1 MEEKQLYLSPAKKI
15 ACNVID
21 AVIAVA
27 AVVIVV
33 LSYFGAIGMDFG
45 KTATGTILAAV
56 GLIFLLNAIIQG
68 NSVSMWIA
76 FCFLVP
82 SAISF
87 ACKVFGCSYAHLYPL
102 YIALPGIACLGAMI
116 ISRQFIK
123 LLSAAALFIVAGAI
137 FLLEVTGVLS
147 VGYTLLVLA
156 GYLALLVV
164 LLIIYLRKGEKK

>member
-1 MEEKQLYLSPAKKI
+1 M
-15 ACNVID
+15 
-21 AVIAVA
+21 
-27 AVVIVV
+27 
-33 LSYFGAIGMDFG
+33 
-45 KTATGTILAAV
+45 
-56 GLIFLLNAIIQG
+56 
-68 NSVSMWIA
+68 SMWIA
-76 FCFLVP
+76 VCFLVP

-147 VGYTLLVLA
+147 IGYTLLVLA
-156 GYLALLVV
+156 GYVALLIV